1 MVDVVTSILIHA
13 PLNQVAA
20 FACDPDNAP
29 AWYVNIKWAKWK
41 TARPLAVGSQVAFV
55 AQFMGKKLSYTYE
68 VVELSANNLVM
79 QTADGSFPMQTTYQF
94 EAVDDHTTRM
104 TLRNRGNPA
113 GFSKLFAP
121 FISLMMKRANRK
133 DLELLKTI
141 AET

>member
-1 MVDVVTSILIHA
+1 
-13 PLNQVAA
+13 
-20 FACDPDNAP
+20 
-29 AWYVNIKWAKWK
+29 
-41 TARPLAVGSQVAFV
+41 VAFV
-55 AQFMGKKLSYTYE
+55 AQFMGKKLSYKYE

-79 QTADGSFPMQTTYQF
+79 QTADGPFPMQTTYQF

-104 TLRNRGNPA
+104 TLRNQGNPA